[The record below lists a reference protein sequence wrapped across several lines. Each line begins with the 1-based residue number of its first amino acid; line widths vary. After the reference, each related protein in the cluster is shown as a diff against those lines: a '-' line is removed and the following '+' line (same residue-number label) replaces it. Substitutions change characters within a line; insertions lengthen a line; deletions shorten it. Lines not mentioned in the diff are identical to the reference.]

1 MIRRPPRST
10 LFPYTTLFRSPILP
24 TLDREAILAQ
34 RLRVVAL
41 LPEREPEVVVRELAA
56 LGDFRRGLL
65 AQPLLDRLALGAV
78 TLEGQIRLRPRER
91 RGELDRALGRPAPRP
106 VPAPVAPHASHQ
118 GKGVRGVRVVGGR
131 RLERRQR
138 RARLPA

>member
-78 TLEGQIRLRPRER
+78 TLEGQIRLRPPDR
-91 RGELDRALGRPAPRP
+91 RVVVGAAVGPRRPGLGPAP
-106 VPAPVAPHASHQ
+106 APPPRSLQ
-118 GKGVRGVRVVGGR
+118 G
-131 RLERRQR
+131 
-138 RARLPA
+138 